1 MKQKL
6 LAILRIL
13 VSVGILAYL
22 FNSIFEKEAMER
34 LTVIAE
40 SPTASASTLA
50 HELRVSIAHVELV
63 RARGIEKDPETQ
75 KDQVNLKRLAW
86 LDRISLV
93 WALGPQALKEVF
105 QKVHAR
111 WFVLGTACMG
121 LVCLLGIIRWQMI
134 LRVQGLKLKFPRAC
148 SIFFVGMFFN
158 AFLLGSTGGDVI
170 KAWYVAHETHHKKAE
185 AVATVVVDRL
195 IGLLALFVL
204 ALIMMGIYWHRVFD
218 DVRLRSFAVITIA
231 FVLACV
237 VGTILGLWKGVAD
250 KLPKLR
256 ATLRRM
262 PRYDTLKRMVDAYR
276 QYASHRVVLLKTMLL
291 SFGVHIAAMLSIW
304 CIGTGLGIVTAN
316 RLIDYLLYLPII
328 NSVTAIPISI
338 SGFGV
343 RELMYAEMFG
353 EVGVAA
359 SAAVALSLLGYLA
372 TLFWSLV
379 GAIFYLTHRKE
390 VTAIEH
396 EVKDGK

>member
-6 LAILRIL
+6 IALLRVL

-22 FNSIFEKEAMER
+22 FNGIFHDEARKAVPDLDTM
-34 LTVIAE
+34 
-40 SPTASASTLA
+40 
-50 HELRVSIAHVELV
+50 
-63 RARGIEKDPETQ
+63 
-75 KDQVNLKRLAW
+75 AW
-86 LDRISLV
+86 AQREHIV
-93 WALGPQALKEVF
+93 WTKGPHALWEVF
-105 QKVHAR
+105 QKVELL
-111 WFVLGTACMG
+111 WFAGGIVLMG
-121 LVCLLGIIRWQMI
+121 LVCVLGVIRWRMI
-134 LRVQGLKLKFPRAC
+134 LRVQGLQLSFPRAS

-204 ALIMMGIYWHRVFD
+204 TLIMMGIYRHRVFD
-218 DVRLRSFAVITIA
+218 DPKLITFSIITLA
-231 FVLACV
+231 FVLSCFAF
-237 VGTILGLWKGVAD
+237 TLLGFWRGFAD
-250 KLPKLR
+250 KVPGLRARLQRLPK
-256 ATLRRM
+256 
-262 PRYDTLKRMVDAYR
+262 YDTLKRMIDAYR
-276 QYASHRVVLLKTMLL
+276 QYTLHPSVLVYTTLQSFAVHLASM
-291 SFGVHIAAMLSIW
+291 MSIW
-304 CIGTGLGIVTAN
+304 CIGQGLRMTTENGVV
-316 RLIDYLLYLPII
+316 DYLLYLPII

-343 RELMYAEMFG
+343 REGMYAAMFG

-390 VTAIEH
+390 IPTADVMASEP
-396 EVKDGK
+396 

>member
-6 LAILRIL
+6 LAVLRIL

-22 FNSIFEKEAMER
+22 FNAIFEKEAAER
-34 LTVIAE
+34 LNVIAE
-40 SPTASASTLA
+40 SPTADASDLA
-50 HELRVSIAHVELV
+50 RELRVSSAQVALV
-63 RARGIEKDPETQ
+63 RAQGIEKDPESQ
-75 KDQVNLKRLAW
+75 KDEVNLKRLAW
-86 LDRISLV
+86 RDRIPLT

-105 QKVHAR
+105 QKVNVW
-111 WFVLGTACMG
+111 WFALGIACMG
-121 LVCLLGIIRWQMI
+121 LVCLLGIIRWQLI
-134 LRVQGLKLKFPRAC
+134 LRVQGLELKFPRAC

-218 DVRLRSFAVITIA
+218 DVRLRSFAIITLA
-231 FVLACV
+231 FVLTCV
-237 VGTILGLWKGVAD
+237 AGTILGLWKGVAD

-256 ATLRRM
+256 AALQRL

-276 QYASHRVVLLKTMLL
+276 QYASHPVVLLNTTLL
-291 SFGVHIAAMLSIW
+291 SFGVHIAVMVSIW
-304 CIGTGLGIVTAN
+304 CIGTGLGIVTTN
-316 RLIDYLLYLPII
+316 GLIDYLLYLPII

-353 EVGVAA
+353 EVGVAV

-372 TLFWSLV
+372 SFFWSLI

-390 VTAIEH
+390 VSAIEH
-396 EVKDGK
+396 EENAGK